1 MNTSSKFTIVKVWF
15 PDDKITVLLS
25 DGREVSCSLSWF
37 SSLEH
42 ASQQQR
48 LDFELICGNTG
59 IHWESLDEDL
69 SLEGFLSYSPKAY
82 ASV

>member
-1 MNTSSKFTIVKVWF
+1 MNTLSKLTIVKVWF

-69 SLEGFLSYSPKAY
+69 SLEGFLSYSPKGY